1 MGQEKQNSSNDTP
14 IDLNFIN
21 PFILGAVDA
30 LQVQGGLKVEGGK
43 PFLKGKQ
50 PQPQFVVGA
59 VLGLTSKDFKGALS
73 LYFQKEP
80 FLAMLEKMFGEKIS
94 EVNDEYADAAA
105 EILNITYGAAKTKL
119 NALGYELTKA
129 LPTVLRGS
137 DFKATFSGR
146 NPIIVI
152 PLLVDSGQIH
162 IEISVDPN

>member
-1 MGQEKQNSSNDTP
+1 MGQKKSNTAGDAP

-30 LQVQGGLKVEGGK
+30 LQIQGGLKVEGGK
-43 PFLKGKQ
+43 PFLKGKR

-73 LYFQKEP
+73 LYFEKAP
-80 FLAMLEKMFGEKIS
+80 FLAMLERMFGETVK
-94 EVNDEYADAAA
+94 EVTDEYADAAA

-119 NALGYELTKA
+119 NAMGYELTKA
-129 LPTVLRGS
+129 LPTVLRGT
-137 DFKATFSGR
+137 DFKATFAGR

-152 PLLVDSGQIH
+152 PLMTDAGQIH
-162 IEISVDPN
+162 IEISFDPN